1 MKQPISINSQWDL
14 FYSQFPELYDKF
26 SHYEDSRNEIFT
38 FVKGEFD
45 LKSKVVLD
53 LGAGTGRFS
62 LLLSQLAKK
71 VYAVEPSLKMLKV
84 LKHKIKEKRVKNI
97 HPINKSVENLELI
110 DNSIDVIFS
119 SWVLSGIY
127 NWRSGISDQEL
138 DGSKRKIES
147 IVVDLEKSLKRK
159 GLIIVVETAPGQYGG
174 ELQSAIMGSSKDF
187 SGNFTGW
194 FAERFDFKII
204 EKNTVFDF
212 GSVDEAARIFEFVYG
227 KNIGKHILEK
237 GIKTIKTGVRIMIK
251 EVEK

>member
-26 SHYEDSRNEIFT
+26 SYYEDSENKIFS

-45 LKSKVVLD
+45 LKNKIILD

-62 LLLSQLAKK
+62 LLFSQLAKK
-71 VYAVEPSLKMLKV
+71 VYAIEPSSKMLKV
-84 LKHKIKEKRVKNI
+84 LKHKIKEKKVENI
-97 HPINKSVENLELI
+97 HLINKSVESLELI

-127 NWRSGISDQEL
+127 NWQSGISDREL
-138 DGSKRKIES
+138 DRNKKKIES
-147 IVVDLEKSLKRK
+147 IVIDLEKLLKRK

-174 ELQSAIMGSSKDF
+174 ELQPIIMGSSKDF

-194 FAERFDFKII
+194 FAKRFDFKVI
-204 EKNTVFDF
+204 EKDTVFDF
-212 GSVDEAARIFEFVYG
+212 RSVDEAAKIFEFVYG

-237 GIKTIKTGVRIMIK
+237 GIKVIKMGVRIMIK
-251 EVEK
+251 EVIK